1 MKATPVAQ
9 RCISFT
15 GMRRYAESMSA
26 FNKAGTA
33 PTRSTK
39 KEDASASES
48 IVSCVIYSC
57 ITVKPFV
64 LSSFPRSD
72 GLHEKLSTARSL
84 IEPSGFV
91 WLAAKR
97 GWNKHVSSLP
107 SQTAGADILPSLA
120 SASVSLNSH
129 SEFLILTEHLHQLLV
144 MLHAFV
150 FQSLGRPSLLARYW
164 YTYSARL
171 DQPKHACPWLNVET
185 GKKMASSRFDAYRP
199 PPSRKRLA
207 QFTSA

>member
-26 FNKAGTA
+26 FNKAGAA

-39 KEDASASES
+39 REDASASES
-48 IVSCVIYSC
+48 IVSCVIFSC

-64 LSSFPRSD
+64 LSSSPQSD

-84 IEPSGFV
+84 IEPLGFV

-107 SQTAGADILPSLA
+107 SQTAGADILPRLA
-120 SASVSLNSH
+120 SASASLNSH
-129 SEFLILTEHLHQLLV
+129 SEFSSSRSTFISCSLCFMHLFFSPWV
-144 MLHAFV
+144 
-150 FQSLGRPSLLARYW
+150 GRASLLA
-164 YTYSARL
+164 TGTPIPL
-171 DQPKHACPWLNVET
+171 D
-185 GKKMASSRFDAYRP
+185 SIS
-199 PPSRKRLA
+199 PSMLA
-207 QFTSA
+207 PG